1 MSVRFLLAIFLLL
14 VSVALPQ
21 EEQVALPQEEQ
32 VALPQEEHEEF
43 ETLNTAGFSDIETSF
58 AIKAQGRLKTP
69 LRQFGYELFKKSSM
83 PLGSREFTVY
93 VTGYVKNPGAVIVT
107 ELNTVLDAIT
117 LAGGVRKNGS
127 LRSII
132 LKRKDKDG
140 HVKEIN
146 VDLYNLLIRGDPIN
160 IQLQE
165 GDIIL
170 VGSIGRVVG
179 IAGSVKRPGIYELKH
194 EQSLKDILNLAGDLQ
209 PSAYEYS
216 VEITRYEGNKLKLI
230 EGSLKDNVF
239 LDLNIKDGD
248 LIYVK
253 RIAPVIANIVNI
265 EGHVMYPGNYSIE
278 VTPTL
283 RHLLKKAGMYV
294 DTNLYYGELIRKRK
308 GRHPIYLTFVPKD
321 ILEGKSNIKLR
332 AFDTVKLY
340 KVGVVKG
347 IDFNKFKNAFI
358 IKGHIK
364 YPGVFALKKGMKL
377 SDVLTEDM
385 LLLDTNLYYA
395 EIIRKNLPDLDYKVI
410 NFAPKDILSG
420 KRDIRIQKTDVIVFY
435 PKWIYAPIKVSGE
448 VEEPKLIP
456 YYKGIKLLD
465 VLMETKLKDS
475 PYWLKAEIYREMK
488 EEDMEKQREAKDI
501 EEKVEGEEKVYKEKF
516 VSVYLYDLLIKG
528 DESKNIE
535 LMPGDSILVRRI
547 VKGEKLKKITILGEV
562 AHPGVYE
569 YREGMT
575 LYDII
580 KKAGGFTRNAYPKGL
595 ILIRESAK
603 KLQEQQLNATLLSL
617 EEYILKTEEN
627 IGSLESTE
635 DIGLVKFTLEKH
647 KRMLEIMKQR
657 ASLGLGR
664 IALDVPEDLDK
675 LKNSPENI
683 TLEDGDY
690 IYIPSRPRYVLILG
704 EVYNQISLPYI
715 SGKTVEYYI
724 NLVGGLKE
732 SAKEEEIYIIKANG
746 RVISNRQLT
755 DKMSMSWTNRKLY
768 ITKNIMDIIVEE
780 GDTIVIPSEI
790 KIPVMWRPLIR
801 DVVQIIFQAIST
813 AVLAKRL

>member
-1 MSVRFLLAIFLLL
+1 MGAVFRFVLIILTFTIVVFGQ
-14 VSVALPQ
+14 VEN
-21 EEQVALPQEEQ
+21 EEDI
-32 VALPQEEHEEF
+32 
-43 ETLNTAGFSDIETSF
+43 NTRGLSDIETSF
-58 AIKAQGRLKTP
+58 MIKGKDRIESP
-69 LRQFGYELFKKSSM
+69 LRQFGYNLFKKASM
-83 PLGSREFTVY
+83 PLGSKEFTVY
-93 VTGYVKNPGAVIVT
+93 VTGYVKKPGAVIVT

-117 LAGGVRKNGS
+117 MAGGIRKNGS
-127 LRSII
+127 LRNIIIKRRAEDGTIIEMSI
-132 LKRKDKDG
+132 
-140 HVKEIN
+140 
-146 VDLYNLLIRGDPIN
+146 DLYDLLISGDPVN
-160 IQLQE
+160 VKLKE

-179 IAGSVKRPGIYELKH
+179 IGGSVKRPAIYELKD
-194 EQSLKDILNLAGDLQ
+194 EQLLKDVLKLAGDLQ

-216 VEITRYEGNKLKLI
+216 VDVIRYEGNKLKLI
-230 EGSLKDNVF
+230 EGNLKDESF
-239 LDLNIKDGD
+239 LNLHIKDGD
-248 LIYVK
+248 LIFVK
-253 RIAPVIANIVNI
+253 RIAPVIVNTVKI
-265 EGHVMYPGNYSIE
+265 EGYVMYPGSYSIE

-283 RHLLKKAGMYV
+283 KDLLKKAGLFV

-308 GRHPIYLTFVPKD
+308 GKPPIYLTFIPKD
-321 ILEGKSNIKLR
+321 ILDGKSNIKLK
-332 AFDTVKLY
+332 AFDTVRLY
-340 KVGVVKG
+340 KVGVIKG

-358 IKGHIK
+358 VKGHIK

-377 SDVLTEDM
+377 SDILTEDM

-395 EIIRKNLPDLDYKVI
+395 EIIRKKLPDLEYRVI

-420 KRDIRIQKTDVIVFY
+420 EKDIKIEKADVIVFY
-435 PKWIYAPIKVSGE
+435 PKWLYAPIKISGE
-448 VEEPKLIP
+448 VEEPRLIP

-475 PYWLKAEIYREMK
+475 PYWLKAEIYREVK
-488 EEDMEKQREAKDI
+488 GEDMEEQKEAKGI
-501 EEKVEGEEKVYKEKF
+501 EEEVEGEEKIYKEKLK
-516 VSVYLYDLLIKG
+516 SIYLYDLLIKG

-535 LMPGDSILVRRI
+535 LMPGDSILIRRI

-569 YREGMT
+569 YKEGMT

-580 KKAGGFTRNAYPKGL
+580 KKAGGFTKNAYPRGL

-617 EEYILKTEEN
+617 EEYILKTEEG
-627 IGSLESTE
+627 IGTLESTE
-635 DIGLVKFTLEKH
+635 NINLIRFTLERQ
-647 KRMLEIMKQR
+647 KRMLEILKQK
-657 ASLGLGR
+657 AKIGLGR
-664 IALDVPEDLDK
+664 IALDIPEDLEE

-683 TLEDGDY
+683 PLEDGDY
-690 IYIPSRPRYVLILG
+690 IYVPPRPRYVLILG

-715 SGKTVEYYI
+715 PGKTVEYYI

-732 SAKEEEIYIIKANG
+732 TAKEEEIYIIKANG

-755 DKMSMSWTNRKLY
+755 DKFSISWRNRKLY
-768 ITKNIMDIIVEE
+768 VVKDIMDIKVEE
-780 GDTIVIPSEI
+780 GDTIVIPSDV